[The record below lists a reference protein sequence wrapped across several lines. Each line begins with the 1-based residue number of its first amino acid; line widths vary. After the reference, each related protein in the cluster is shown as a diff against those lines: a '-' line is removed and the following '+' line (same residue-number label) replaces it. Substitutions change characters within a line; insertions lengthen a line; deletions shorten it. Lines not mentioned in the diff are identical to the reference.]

1 MVAHLSEVSGAGVA
15 LLDTVRGL
23 DPARFACTLVLPGEG
38 PLAARARAAGV
49 EPVIVPNPEVAMT
62 ESGLFRRIALL
73 GARAAYVARLARFL
87 RRSGFRLA
95 YVSSTYSVFAGLA
108 ARLAGIRVVW
118 HVHET
123 IEKPGRALR
132 AKLWMIERMASGLL
146 YASRTGM
153 ESFPA
158 RRVRRRMVVRNAVDV
173 ERLRSARRDDILRA
187 AWGAGPGDVVVLA
200 NGLFPRKGADVLLD
214 AAESAV
220 ARGCAIRLVLA
231 GLVPQ
236 GAEPFAEGLRRRA
249 SEGALKG
256 RVHFAGLLPDM
267 PAALASADL
276 FVSASRNEALPIAIV
291 EALVAGT
298 RVISTNVGDCA
309 LLLEEGARGVLVP
322 PGDAAALADA
332 LEAAATGGP
341 VKEAALRRIGDA
353 VAAEYGGPGFWK
365 PLETFLAETVEGTPG

>member
-87 RRSGFRLA
+87 RRGGFRLA

-158 RRVRRRMVVRNAVDV
+158 RRVRRRMVVRNAVD
-173 ERLRSARRDDILRA
+173 EIGRA
-187 AWGAGPGDVVVLA
+187 HV
-200 NGLFPRKGADVLLD
+200 
-214 AAESAV
+214 
-220 ARGCAIRLVLA
+220 
-231 GLVPQ
+231 
-236 GAEPFAEGLRRRA
+236 
-249 SEGALKG
+249 
-256 RVHFAGLLPDM
+256 
-267 PAALASADL
+267 
-276 FVSASRNEALPIAIV
+276 
-291 EALVAGT
+291 
-298 RVISTNVGDCA
+298 
-309 LLLEEGARGVLVP
+309 
-322 PGDAAALADA
+322 
-332 LEAAATGGP
+332 
-341 VKEAALRRIGDA
+341 
-353 VAAEYGGPGFWK
+353 
-365 PLETFLAETVEGTPG
+365 